1 MTVRKLE
8 LKESSLKPY
17 LVVAQAISSIA
28 PLGSVSA
35 YLTFAMTYSLVST
48 TLAGILGV
56 IIYFMWVLIGYRY
69 SKYIASAGGIYDFAR
84 SGGGETVGRIS
95 GWLYWISYAVYLPSS
110 TAYITGIVLT
120 SFFKLSPMVDDL
132 IEFGLAFLLIG
143 FMISGLKVPF
153 YYALVSSTIEG
164 ILIAVLGLKVLSV
177 TGLSMAPLAFKVPVG
192 SFFGGALGV
201 GFVMVGGGVTFF
213 LGYEAEGKGRTV
225 GRSYILAYIVASA
238 LVLFASYFEIAGAGY
253 TSSGVNHM
261 LSVIQ
266 YPGFYLASMYLGNG
280 FALAILVFTVSSLI
294 GSAMAAY
301 VALARLT
308 HVMLHKSM
316 LISIV
321 SVGAF
326 FMVINL
332 AGIAFGNLTLL
343 YLLST
348 EASLVTLYASHAITA
363 FVFPLFTKK
372 INARKF
378 YDLILAAASVILMVY
393 GLYSNII
400 PYEFPLST
408 VGLIS
413 IAVGML
419 IGIIAG
425 MRLVRGSRNRN

>member
-1 MTVRKLE
+1 MHRLE

-17 LVVAQAISSIA
+17 LVVSQAISSIA

-56 IIYFMWVLIGYRY
+56 FIYFIWVIIGYRF

-84 SGGGETVGRIS
+84 SGGGETVGKMA

-120 SFFKLSPMVDDL
+120 SFFKLSPLIDDL
-132 IEFGLAFLLIG
+132 LEFGLAFMLIA
-143 FMISGLKVPF
+143 FMLSGLRVPF
-153 YYALVSSTIEG
+153 YYALISSTIEG
-164 ILIAVLGLKVLSV
+164 LLITGLGLKVLSV
-177 TGLSMAPLAFKVPVG
+177 TGLSIAPLALKVPVG
-192 SFFGGALGV
+192 SFFSGALGV

-213 LGYEAEGKGRTV
+213 LGYEAQGRGRTV
-225 GRSYILAYIVASA
+225 GRSYVTAYILASA

-253 TSSGVNHM
+253 TNSGVSHM
-261 LSVIQ
+261 LSVTE
-266 YPGFYLASMYLGNG
+266 YPGFYLASMYLGQG
-280 FALAILVFTVSSLI
+280 FALVILIFTISSLI
-294 GSAMAAY
+294 GSALAAY

-308 HVMLHKSM
+308 HVMMHKNM
-316 LISIV
+316 LISII

-326 FMVINL
+326 FILLNAV
-332 AGIAFGNLTLL
+332 GIAFGNLTWL
-343 YLLST
+343 YLIST

-363 FVFPLFTKK
+363 FIFPLFTKK
-372 INARKF
+372 INAKKF
-378 YDLILAAASVILMVY
+378 YDIILAATSVVLMVY

-400 PYEFPLST
+400 PYQYPLST

-413 IAVGML
+413 IASGIL

-425 MRLVRGSRNRN
+425 